1 MTKKVYV
8 HANKVVHL
16 GKVQEKSN
24 QILKLLSNSLTRT
37 YYLNVENNKIIM
49 YTESENYFNSY
60 KTSFFFVQNQY
71 KIAVDFSVIIRIV
84 YTWSSWLGGAEINKR
99 SWTFGSEI
107 FLGRPP
113 C

>member
-1 MTKKVYV
+1 MLTNSFFGQDPAHTTALYLKSRKPSKTSKEIKPSMTKKVYV

-37 YYLNVENNKIIM
+37 YCLSVENNKAIM

-60 KTSFFFVQNQY
+60 KTYFFL
-71 KIAVDFSVIIRIV
+71 DRI
-84 YTWSSWLGGAEINKR
+84 SSK
-99 SWTFGSEI
+99 
-107 FLGRPP
+107 
-113 C
+113 

>member
-37 YYLNVENNKIIM
+37 YCLSVENNKIIM

-60 KTSFFFVQNQY
+60 KTSFFWTESVQN
-71 KIAVDFSVIIRIV
+71 
-84 YTWSSWLGGAEINKR
+84 SS
-99 SWTFGSEI
+99 
-107 FLGRPP
+107 
-113 C
+113 

>member
-60 KTSFFFVQNQY
+60 KTSFFFCTE
-71 KIAVDFSVIIRIV
+71 SV
-84 YTWSSWLGGAEINKR
+84 
-99 SWTFGSEI
+99 
-107 FLGRPP
+107 
-113 C
+113 